1 MGVHG
6 LWRLIEPS
14 GKPVP
19 LESLEN
25 KILAVDISIWL
36 HQAIKGF
43 QDSRGAPLPN
53 AHLLGIYHR
62 VCKLLYFRVKPIF
75 VFDGGVPVLKK
86 QTIAKRNDHKCKI
99 LNDASDIQTKLLKTL
114 LKYSAVNKV
123 ISDKSNSP
131 EKSNR
136 AENES
141 NDKNDMFILP
151 AISTELDLD
160 STLESYS
167 STDESSSSPT
177 KQWDLHTI
185 DEKSEHFRSL
195 PADVRHEILTDIRET
210 RKQSSWGRMHELP
223 TESNDFSSFQMKRLL
238 KRFSVQTSLEEAIK
252 EMGGHSLSLGELEA
266 LLNEEGIVTTSET
279 AGSRIA
285 SNENTRYLLI
295 KDVQKAML
303 AAKKRAEKVIN
314 NNEENITE
322 ITSTET
328 VIKNTTPI
336 DKEFERDLAA
346 AIQLSL
352 QEQPSTSKNTDSNKD
367 FSFLE
372 KFNDGDFD
380 SESDVS
386 DEEGKLTRLTQAK
399 SYMMEYS
406 GLTPAEIDKIING
419 KAQSKRPVKKQKEFT
434 DKQSNSYNEKVTDI
448 VINLSAESTSNITEK
463 MSVSLQTN
471 IISTPQLNSI
481 SEVKFNSDLKTS
493 KCFIEVTKVDSSIAE
508 IVSDSDDKFVHKIKD
523 QCDKNVIEDN
533 KKKVGKDISE
543 SEDSDFIEVETE
555 ENNRKIDNKTSL
567 EIVIDTK
574 NNLDDDIFSDIFAET
589 PSVIT
594 EKTVSNKTIEEIAK
608 VSSSTEKNNNSENA
622 LVESTTDVEIVNEEK
637 NNQLEKLNNKIV
649 PDKPLLTVE
658 ELSEMKSNLAH
669 EQRQLLTERN
679 AKERMAGNITDQ
691 MYQEAQELLELFG
704 VPYIIA
710 PMEAESQCA
719 FLNEIDLTDGTI
731 TDDSDI
737 WLFGGK
743 TVYKNFF
750 NHNKHVLQF
759 RSDSIEHHFKLSR
772 EQLILLALLVGSD
785 YTTGIQG
792 IGPVTALEI
801 LASFPPSRHANINVL
816 AQAELV
822 SGLKEF
828 RRWLSDNKCLGIGR
842 TTLRSKLRN
851 VNISEGFPNLQ
862 VVQAYLQPEVETCR
876 DQFTWGKPDF
886 VSLIDFAKEKFG
898 WTKLKSE
905 EILKPVMKK
914 LDDKNIQKTIKDYF
928 SIKHKIDVDLAE
940 SKMSKRVKTAVKR
953 MGSNHDKSDS
963 DEALVKNKAIKK
975 KRNPRKRKNEDGPVL
990 QISKKNVNLKV
1001 SKEKAEQKIKLPAKT
1016 KEQLHIKETIP
1027 QKERAQKNAL
1037 KTKLR
1042 AIEIF
1047 RKSKQGPGFIP
1058 KRVNKIRNLKD
1069 EAELSESRDRKSV
1082 V

>member
-86 QTIAKRNDHKCKI
+86 QTIAKRNEHKCKI

-114 LKYSAVNKV
+114 LKHSAVNKV

-131 EKSNR
+131 EKNNR

-151 AISTELDLD
+151 AIPTELDLD
-160 STLESYS
+160 STLESHS

-185 DEKSEHFRSL
+185 DERSEHFRSL

-210 RKQSSWGRMHELP
+210 RKQSSWGRIHELP

-295 KDVQKAML
+295 KDVQKAIL
-303 AAKKRAEKVIN
+303 AAKKQAEKDNIEKVIN
-314 NNEENITE
+314 NNEENLTE

-328 VIKNTTPI
+328 EIKNTTPN

-419 KAQSKRPVKKQKEFT
+419 NAQCKQPVKKQKEFT
-434 DKQSNSYNEKVTDI
+434 DKQSNCSNEKVTDI
-448 VINLSAESTSNITEK
+448 VINLCAGSTSNITAK
-463 MSVSLQTN
+463 MAVSLETN
-471 IISTPQLNSI
+471 ISTELNLA
-481 SEVKFNSDLKTS
+481 SEVKLNTDLETS
-493 KCFIEVTKVDSSIAE
+493 KSFIEVPKVDSSVAE
-508 IVSDSDDKFVHKIKD
+508 IISDSDDEFVDKIKD
-523 QCDKNVIEDN
+523 QRDKNIIEHN
-533 KKKVGKDISE
+533 KKLVENDISE
-543 SEDSDFIEVETE
+543 SDDSDFVEVETA
-555 ENNRKIDNKTSL
+555 ENNKKIDNQTSL

-574 NNLDDDIFSDIFAET
+574 NNLDDDIFSDIFAGT
-589 PSVIT
+589 PSGIT
-594 EKTVSNKTIEEIAK
+594 EKTVSNKTIEEIVE
-608 VSSSTEKNNNSENA
+608 VSSSTEENNNSENA
-622 LVESTTDVEIVNEEK
+622 LLLSTTDVEIANEK
-637 NNQLEKLNNKIV
+637 KTNQLEKLNNEIV
-649 PDKPLLTVE
+649 LQKPLLTVE
-658 ELSEMKSNLAH
+658 ELSEMKSNLAQ
-669 EQRQLLTERN
+669 EQRQLIAERN
-679 AKERMAGNITDQ
+679 SKERMAGNITDQ

-750 NHNKHVLQF
+750 NHNKHVLEF
-759 RSDSIEHHFKLSR
+759 RSDHIEHHFKLSR
-772 EQLILLALLVGSD
+772 EHLILLALLVGSD

-801 LASFPPSRHANINVL
+801 LASFPPSHHGNINVL

-876 DQFTWGKPDF
+876 DRFTWGKPDI
-886 VSLIDFAKEKFG
+886 VSLIDFANQKFG

-905 EILKPVMKK
+905 EILKPVMNK

-928 SIKHKIDVDLAE
+928 STTHKIDVDLAE
-940 SKMSKRVKTAVKR
+940 NKMSKRVKTAVKR
-953 MGSNHDKSDS
+953 MGSYHNKSDN
-963 DEALVKNKAIKK
+963 DDALAKNKAIKK
-975 KRNPRKRKNEDGPVL
+975 KRNPRKRKNEDESVL
-990 QISKKNVNLKV
+990 QTSKKHVNLKV
-1001 SKEKAEQKIKLPAKT
+1001 SKEKAEQKIKLAAKT

-1027 QKERAQKNAL
+1027 QKERAQKDAL

-1058 KRVNKIRNLKD
+1058 KRVNKIRHLKD
-1069 EAELSESRDRKSV
+1069 EAELSESSSD
-1082 V
+1082 